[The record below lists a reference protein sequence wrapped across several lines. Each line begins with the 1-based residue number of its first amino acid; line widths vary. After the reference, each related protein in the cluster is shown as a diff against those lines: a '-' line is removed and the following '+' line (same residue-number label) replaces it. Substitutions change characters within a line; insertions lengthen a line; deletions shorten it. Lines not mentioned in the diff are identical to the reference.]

1 MRFVL
6 AFLLVLLALPAYALE
21 VIAGGF
27 GNTYEESLRNAKM
40 VALDKVNGAWINGD
54 SYVRNGMF
62 SEKITQYNG
71 GVIRKYEILKN
82 DVTFVIIKAD
92 VVPRDSNTVHANSG
106 DVSSEM
112 RGELDGR
119 RDNFNARQKAIKV
132 VDNRERAIA
141 FKVNSIK
148 YENQGQSTIV
158 VIRGV
163 ASLQPMWVQS
173 YQELQKEAGYFD
185 LDNFYRPLYVN
196 VTGYDTGVVATT
208 TTNKFY
214 DELSLWT
221 AAPFGIVIRPKYS
234 DEVELK
240 VKVDTD
246 TLKKVD
252 KFEVRFL

>member
-1 MRFVL
+1 MKFVI
-6 AFLLVLLALPAYALE
+6 AFLLVLLSLPAYALE
-21 VIAGGF
+21 VMAAGF
-27 GNTYEESLRNAKM
+27 GNTYEESLKNAKM

-71 GVIRKYEILKN
+71 GVIRKYEVMKN

-92 VVPRDSNTVHANSG
+92 VVPRSENTVYTNTG
-106 DVSSEM
+106 DVSNDM
-112 RGELDGR
+112 RSELDGR
-119 RDNFNARQKAIKV
+119 RDNYTARQKAIKV
-132 VDNRERAIA
+132 IDNRERAIA
-141 FKVNSIK
+141 FKVSSIQ
-148 YENQGQSTIV
+148 YVNQGQSTIV

-173 YQELQKEAGYFD
+173 YNELQKEAGYFD
-185 LDNFYRPLYVN
+185 LDSFYRPLYVS
-196 VTGYDTGVVATT
+196 VIGYDTGVIATSV
-208 TTNKFY
+208 TNKFY
-214 DELSLWT
+214 DDLSLWT
-221 AAPFGIVIRPKYS
+221 FAPFGVVVRPKYS

-240 VKVDTD
+240 IKVDTD